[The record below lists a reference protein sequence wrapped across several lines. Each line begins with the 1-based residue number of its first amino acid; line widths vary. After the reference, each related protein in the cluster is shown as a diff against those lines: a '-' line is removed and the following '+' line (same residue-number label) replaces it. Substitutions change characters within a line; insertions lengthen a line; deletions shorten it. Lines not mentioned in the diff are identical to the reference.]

1 MISFK
6 VLFISLVEM
15 KAESTI
21 EPKTCKGRENRDRL
35 LVKPVISRRYQ
46 SRVLTFFGLTT
57 SLTKSVE
64 SLIRAFLIATE
75 QNACQKIILG
85 HACILNGHSIRI
97 FLLLV
102 VNHFL
107 FLIFFFRLLFF
118 VFFS

>member
-46 SRVLTFFGLTT
+46 SRVFGLTT

-107 FLIFFFRLLFF
+107 FLIFFFRLFF
-118 VFFS
+118 FIRFFSA